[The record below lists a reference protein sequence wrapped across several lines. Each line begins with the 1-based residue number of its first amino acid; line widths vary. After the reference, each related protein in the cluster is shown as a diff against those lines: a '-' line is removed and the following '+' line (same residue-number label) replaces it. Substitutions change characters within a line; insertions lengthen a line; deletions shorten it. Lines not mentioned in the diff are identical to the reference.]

1 MKAGSGEAS
10 GSDFSEEAIGGHI
23 EFSNPAAVAWYQ
35 GLLRELLNDGASAI
49 KTDFGEDITDAEYAI
64 PLQRLHNLYPLL
76 YQQAAYDVTREVTGD
91 SIIWARA
98 GWAGCQRYPVHWG
111 GDAECSWAGLAGSL
125 RGGLQLGLSGFAF
138 WSHDV
143 PGFHGTPQFMHSLPA
158 EDLYLRWTQF
168 GVFTS
173 HLRYHGTSPR
183 EPWEFPAVADSVRR
197 WLNLRYALIP
207 YLLREGKAAIESGL
221 PLLAALVLHHG
232 DDPVCR
238 GIDDQFYCGR
248 DFLIA
253 PVMNSEG
260 VRDVYLPRGEWVD
273 LWTGEVR
280 RGPGWLRRL
289 HVPLSLMP
297 VFVKKG
303 ASIPVYPQQVQSTA
317 EMDMGKVTEIRFDEG
332 YKGLE
337 GVLGL

>member
-1 MKAGSGEAS
+1 MLEA
-10 GSDFSEEAIGGHI
+10 
-23 EFSNPAAVAWYQ
+23 
-35 GLLRELLNDGASAI
+35 GASAI

-64 PLQRLHNLYPLL
+64 PQERLHNLYPLL
-76 YQQAAYDVTREVTGD
+76 YQQAAHDVTKEVTGD

-98 GWAGCQRYPVHWG
+98 GWAGCQRFPIHWG
-111 GDAECSWAGLAGSL
+111 GDAECSWAGLQGSL

-143 PGFHGTPQFMHSLPA
+143 PGFHGTPQFMHSTPPD
-158 EDLYLRWTQF
+158 DLYLRWTQF

-183 EPWEFPAVADSVRR
+183 EPWEFPGVAESVRR

-207 YLLREGKAAIESGL
+207 YLLRESTAAIESGL
-221 PLLAALVLHHG
+221 PMLAALVLHHG

-238 GIDDQFYCGR
+238 SIDDQFYCGR
-248 DFLIA
+248 DILVA

-273 LWTGEVR
+273 LWTGETR

-289 HVPLSLMP
+289 NVPLSLMP

-303 ASIPVYPQQVQSTA
+303 AAVPIYPEQVQSTA
-317 EMDMGKVTEIRFDEG
+317 EMYMSKVTEIKFDEG